1 MKSKCSLF
9 NIRYI
14 HKYKVT
20 KLWSRKWHI
29 CPKVTKIGSIIG
41 HRIDYNGVG
50 ALRGQWHIPSK
61 NWPKYPPPP
70 HPPVVNLG
78 SHLPSSLCS
87 NPGRKKEA
95 QLQVARWVLK
105 IIGDSGKLYKP
116 SFEMSVYCLA
126 KTEERARE
134 VEGRG
139 ARGTFF

>member
-1 MKSKCSLF
+1 M
-9 NIRYI
+9 
-14 HKYKVT
+14 
-20 KLWSRKWHI
+20 
-29 CPKVTKIGSIIG
+29 
-41 HRIDYNGVG
+41 
-50 ALRGQWHIPSK
+50 
-61 NWPKYPPPP
+61 
-70 HPPVVNLG
+70 VNLG
-78 SHLPSSLCS
+78 SHLPSSLYS

-139 ARGTFF
+139 ARSTFF